1 MSNRVII
8 TATDDNYILPLLV
21 MLYSAKISTSQ
32 DFYVV
37 IGYIEEDLSKVNR
50 EVIFSVLNVLNI
62 DFEFRSV
69 QLDDVPTSSHYITRT
84 SWIRLSLMDAIAGV
98 VLWLDADLICLP
110 GWDKLLDFSIISEK
124 KSLAA
129 GVIDPLVTHPNWQ
142 RNSTNRAVIEMGN
155 DYINTGVLQIN
166 CDLWNEL
173 EMPTMWREAAADYY
187 DLGFQVVDQC
197 VLNYLFKNSYALLP
211 SMFNFLASVPQ
222 KESLKEVCV
231 MHFAGPTKPWHYPV
245 FSLRS
250 FVSPLKSKDVAVYRR
265 IQSELIQ
272 EVEKFDDNNS
282 LILSKVSIEMT
293 KGRGVLSLIKHR
305 IFSRPFL
312 YPYLRKLSWLRK
324 LLSRLFLKTF
334 KSSKMFR
341 DKI

>member
-1 MSNRVII
+1 MSSRVII
-8 TATDDNYILPLLV
+8 AATDDNYILPFLV

-37 IGYIEEDLSKVNR
+37 IGYIEEDLSKENR
-50 EVIFSVLNVLNI
+50 ELISSVLNVLNI
-62 DFEFRSV
+62 DFEFRNV

-84 SWIRLSLMDAIAGV
+84 SWIRLSLMDTVAGV

-110 GWDKLLDFSIISEK
+110 GWDKLFDFSIINEK

-142 RNSTNRAVIEMGN
+142 RNSTNRAIVEMGD

-166 CDLWNEL
+166 CDLWSEL
-173 EMPTMWREAAADYY
+173 EMPKIWRETVGNYY
-187 DLGFQVVDQC
+187 DLGFQIVDQC
-197 VLNYLFKNSYALLP
+197 VLNFLFKDSYALLP

-222 KESLKEVCV
+222 KELSKEVYV
-231 MHFAGPTKPWHYPV
+231 MHFAGPTKPWHYSV

-250 FVSPLKSKDVAVYRR
+250 FVSPLKRKDVALYRR
-265 IQSELIQ
+265 IQGELIQ
-272 EVEKFDDNNS
+272 EVEKFGNNNS
-282 LILSKVSIEMT
+282 VILSKVSIKMT
-293 KGRGVLSLIKHR
+293 EGRGFLSLIKHR
-305 IFSRPFL
+305 IFARPFL

-324 LLSRLFLKTF
+324 LLTGLFLKTF
-334 KSSKMFR
+334 KGSKN
-341 DKI
+341 I